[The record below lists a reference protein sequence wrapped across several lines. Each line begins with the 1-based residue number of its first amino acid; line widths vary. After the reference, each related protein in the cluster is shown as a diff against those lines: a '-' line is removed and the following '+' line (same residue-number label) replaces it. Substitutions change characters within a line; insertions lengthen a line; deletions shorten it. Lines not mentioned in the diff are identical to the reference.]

1 MTLRI
6 RASKKMAKRSGK
18 KETLQ
23 KKLMEM
29 KMKQA
34 KMIQNELTQKKD
46 IKENGSAV
54 TLKVNIMSYRH

>member
-1 MTLRI
+1 
-6 RASKKMAKRSGK
+6 MAKRNGK

-23 KKLMEM
+23 KKLMEK

-54 TLKVNIMSYRH
+54 ILKVNIMSYSH